1 MGLDIRT
8 TASAIE
14 LLPQAVQDA
23 MGRPTGQG
31 AIRTYPATG
40 GYYDQVYAHRR
51 GDGQLITVSAVR
63 QAGAFPDP
71 DTAIDAADWHVTT
84 HRAQLGGPVHHT
96 LGRG

>member
-1 MGLDIRT
+1 
-8 TASAIE
+8 
-14 LLPQAVQDA
+14 AV
-23 MGRPTGQG
+23 GRPTGQG

-40 GYYDQVYAHRR
+40 YSDQVYAHRR
-51 GDGQLITVSAVR
+51 DAGQLIAVSAFR

-84 HRAQLGGPVHHT
+84 HRAQVSGPVHHT